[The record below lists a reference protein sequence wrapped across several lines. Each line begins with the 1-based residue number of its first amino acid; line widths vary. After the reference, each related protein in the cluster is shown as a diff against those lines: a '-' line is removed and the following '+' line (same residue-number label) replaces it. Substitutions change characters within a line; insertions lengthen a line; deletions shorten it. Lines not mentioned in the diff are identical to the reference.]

1 MIVGLSCLAF
11 VICLSFEIVSLYG
24 LQLAHLYLVIT
35 AASVLLL
42 WALQESHLLSRLQK
56 GLSTQNLLVGLLIFL
71 LLVVAR
77 ALLLFL
83 SDSPAQLAKGLISN
97 SDFGLRWI
105 FLIGYTLVF
114 ISISQSVIE
123 LFLLNEKNRA
133 NTREEQLLSSLN
145 ALAMARDNETGNH
158 ILRTQHYVKV
168 LALRLRIMK
177 QYVAEL
183 SDIDIELLFNAAP
196 LHDLGKIGI
205 PDAILL
211 KPGSLTEEEWTVM
224 KTHASIGEQVLSTA
238 RAEHELKND
247 VIEKA
252 IMIAGGHHEQWNG
265 RGYPRGLAGQQIP
278 LPARIMSLADMY
290 DALVSE
296 RPYKKGWTHDDAV
309 SEILSKRDVQFDP
322 VVVDAFLLEA
332 ENFKVIAKRY
342 QD

>member
-1 MIVGLSCLAF
+1 M
-11 VICLSFEIVSLYG
+11 
-24 LQLAHLYLVIT
+24 
-35 AASVLLL
+35 
-42 WALQESHLLSRLQK
+42 
-56 GLSTQNLLVGLLIFL
+56 
-71 LLVVAR
+71 
-77 ALLLFL
+77 
-83 SDSPAQLAKGLISN
+83 
-97 SDFGLRWI
+97 
-105 FLIGYTLVF
+105 
-114 ISISQSVIE
+114 
-123 LFLLNEKNRA
+123 
-133 NTREEQLLSSLN
+133 
-145 ALAMARDNETGNH
+145 
-158 ILRTQHYVKV
+158 
-168 LALRLRIMK
+168 
-177 QYVAEL
+177 
-183 SDIDIELLFNAAP
+183 LFNAAP

-290 DALVSE
+290 DAFVSE